1 LLFSAR
7 AAKRSKQVFMK
18 SNDRLGRVRA
28 AVIIHDLEHARAAA
42 AAAAALRVG
51 VTLRSPP
58 GAVSY
63 LGPSVFRAMIDAAR
77 ESAPGADVVAV
88 MDCGRDAGWA
98 LAALRHGIERV
109 RVDLPPTTMRR
120 LADIAG
126 CYGAA
131 IDDDDGAA
139 LDLLD
144 CPDPAAACQKWLAGA
159 AK

>member
-1 LLFSAR
+1 M
-7 AAKRSKQVFMK
+7 RSKLD
-18 SNDRLGRVRA
+18 SVRA
-28 AVIIHDLEHARAAA
+28 AVIVHDLEHARAAA
-42 AAAAALRVG
+42 AAAAALGVT
-51 VTLRSPP
+51 VTLRSAP
-58 GAVSY
+58 GAASY

-77 ESAPGADVVAV
+77 ESVPGADVVAV

-131 IDDDDGAA
+131 IDDDDSAA
-139 LDLLD
+139 LDLLN
-144 CPDPAAACQKWLAGA
+144 CPDPAAACQKWLASA
-159 AK
+159 IK